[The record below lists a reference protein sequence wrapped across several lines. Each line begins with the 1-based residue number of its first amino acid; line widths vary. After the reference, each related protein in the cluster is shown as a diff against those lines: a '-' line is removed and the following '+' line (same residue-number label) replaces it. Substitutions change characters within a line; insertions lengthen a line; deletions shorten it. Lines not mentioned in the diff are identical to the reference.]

1 MRTKITNAI
10 HSSLLALCV
19 STGMAISLPA
29 WAEPVVMHVATAG
42 PPGHVQN
49 SVVFPTWAKWIEDAT
64 EGRVQV
70 KLEYG
75 LGDQATFFSMVED
88 GVADA
93 AWAYHGYVP
102 GRFQLTRIVELP
114 NLGVNA
120 EAASQAYWDVY
131 QKYLASAGE
140 HDGVQL
146 LGLFTHGPGQ
156 IHSTREINHLSD
168 LKGMKIRVGGGI
180 QQTLAERMEVTPVAA
195 PGPKVY
201 ELLQQRIVDGVF
213 MPAASQKDFRLAEV
227 APYLTLLPG
236 GLYMGSFAIFAN
248 EDFMASLQ
256 PRDREAILAVS
267 GARLSALAGKAWD
280 QSDNNGI
287 EMARQQK
294 VNVRYISAGGAMVNE
309 FAALTKGIDEEWL
322 KTARGRGVQADE
334 ALHELRSRARSL
346 QTAQS
351 TAERERALTA
361 AD

>member
-1 MRTKITNAI
+1 MRNLIKNIIQT
-10 HSSLLALCV
+10 SLLA
-19 STGMAISLPA
+19 AITATALGLA
-29 WAEPVVMHVATAG
+29 AQTQAEPVIMHVATAG

-49 SVVFPTWAKWIEDAT
+49 SIVFPTWAKWIEEAT

-75 LGDQATFFSMVED
+75 LGNQSTFFNLVED

-102 GRFQLTRIVELP
+102 GRFQLTQVVELP
-114 NLGVNA
+114 NLGVDA
-120 EAASQAYWDVY
+120 EAASQAYWEVY
-131 QKYLASAGE
+131 QKYLAKAGE
-140 HDGVQL
+140 HDGLAL

-156 IHSTREINHLSD
+156 IHSTRAINHLTD
-168 LKGMKIRVGGGI
+168 LRGMKIRVGGGI
-180 QQTLAERMEVTPVAA
+180 QQTLAERLDVTPIAA

-201 ELLQQRIVDGVF
+201 ELLQQGIVDGVF

-248 EDFMASLQ
+248 EEFLDSLE
-256 PRDREAILAVS
+256 PRDRKAIWAVS

-280 QSDNNGI
+280 QSDKNGI
-287 EMARQQK
+287 NMAKDQHVHIQY
-294 VNVRYISAGGAMVNE
+294 VAAGGAMVNE
-309 FAALTKGIDEEWL
+309 YQAMTKGIDTDWL
-322 KTARGRGVQADE
+322 TMANAKGVDAKA
-334 ALHELRSRARSL
+334 ALTELRNRARSL

-351 TAERERALTA
+351 SAERQQALV